1 MSENNLFHFAQVV
14 SEMPAQPNSTQD
26 LPQTEPNHP
35 VTRIRQNACIICNLC
50 FTCGQ
55 KYGELCE
62 CEESKP
68 RRGKNLPKGYL
79 DSRAKKLDRRD
90 KEDYEFTLTWLKD
103 NAHAC
108 YHDAS
113 GDVPEVHLLPEV
125 ALCKAHSSTLYR
137 AKKKHLVDIKE
148 EAPPSP
154 TDSTSVETPP
164 PGSLTYE
171 QVEQPHQFSQ
181 GVINANMPS
190 TDPYYSRKSLQNSV
204 FREGGLADRVRRLAP
219 QNLPPTTEPIPALSI
234 KPTASHSLKRKRA
247 KQSGVEDEPYPRKT
261 TSTPL
266 KHGGQKSAPRNN
278 TVRFVEPPSSQ
289 VMSSSEA
296 TRQPHLS
303 HSNTQLPPLKPRR
316 GAHNHTA
323 SLSSLSAIMQQQ
335 LHLQPNPISHTG
347 NAPYGSNYSYQ
358 QHQHSVPGSCIVET
372 VTLKSLPQFSHD
384 PRRNAATFLVRNL
397 AISDTF
403 TFRDI
408 LEEIEM
414 NAPPPPGKRIII
426 SDASNEIVFPMDLPI
441 RSVIRDPVEP
451 HIELCLGLADVPS
464 VDWNN

>member
-1 MSENNLFHFAQVV
+1 MCQ
-14 SEMPAQPNSTQD
+14 
-26 LPQTEPNHP
+26 
-35 VTRIRQNACIICNLC
+35 
-50 FTCGQ
+50 
-55 KYGELCE
+55 

-79 DSRAKKLDRRD
+79 DSRAKKLDRSD
-90 KEDYEFTLTWLKD
+90 KEDYEFTIMWLRD

-108 YHDAS
+108 YHDGS
-113 GDVPEVHLLPEV
+113 GDVPEAHLLAEV

-137 AKKKHLVDIKE
+137 AKKKHLVDIKD

-171 QVEQPHQFSQ
+171 QVEQPHQFTQ
-181 GVINANMPS
+181 GVIHASMPPN
-190 TDPYYSRKSLQNSV
+190 DPYYSRKSLQNPV
-204 FREGGLADRVRRLAP
+204 FREGGLADRVRRMAP
-219 QNLPPTTEPIPALSI
+219 QNYTAEPLPAPSI
-234 KPTASHSLKRKRA
+234 KPTASVSLKRKRA
-247 KQSGVEDEPYPRKT
+247 KQSVADDEPYPRKT

-266 KHGGQKSAPRNN
+266 KHGAQKAAPRNN
-278 TVRFVEPPSSQ
+278 TVRFVDPPTSMASD
-289 VMSSSEA
+289 SI
-296 TRQPHLS
+296 RQPHLS

-316 GAHNHTA
+316 GAHNHTS

-335 LHLQPNPISHTG
+335 LHLQPTSISHAG
-347 NAPYGSNYSYQ
+347 NTPYGGSSYSYQ
-358 QHQHSVPGSCIVET
+358 QHPGACIVET

-384 PRRNAATFLVRNL
+384 PRRNNPTYLVRNL

-426 SDASNEIVFPMDLPI
+426 SDSSNEIVFPMDLPI

-451 HIELCLGLADVPS
+451 HVELCLGLADVPS

>member
-14 SEMPAQPNSTQD
+14 SEMPHSNPD
-26 LPQTEPNHP
+26 LPHAETTSRPAA
-35 VTRIRQNACIICNLC
+35 RIRQNACIICNLC

-55 KYGELCE
+55 RYGIDCK

-79 DSRAKKLDRRD
+79 DSRAKKLDRND
-90 KEDYEFTLTWLKD
+90 KEDYEFTIMWLRD

-113 GDVPEVHLLPEV
+113 GDVPEAHLLAEV

-137 AKKKHLVDIKE
+137 AKKKHLVDIKD

-171 QVEQPHQFSQ
+171 QVEQPHQFTQ
-181 GVINANMPS
+181 GVIHASMPPN
-190 TDPYYSRKSLQNSV
+190 DPYYSRKSLQNPV
-204 FREGGLADRVRRLAP
+204 TLPAP
-219 QNLPPTTEPIPALSI
+219 SI
-234 KPTASHSLKRKRA
+234 KPTASVSLKRKRV
-247 KQSGVEDEPYPRKT
+247 KQSAADDEPYPRKT

-266 KHGGQKSAPRNN
+266 KHGAQKPAPRNN
-278 TVRFVEPPSSQ
+278 TVRFVDPPSDNI
-289 VMSSSEA
+289 
-296 TRQPHLS
+296 RHLA

-316 GAHNHTA
+316 GTHNHTS

-335 LHLQPNPISHTG
+335 LHLQPTSISHAG
-347 NAPYGSNYSYQ
+347 NTPYGGGSSSYSYQ
-358 QHQHSVPGSCIVET
+358 QQHPGSCIVET

-384 PRRNAATFLVRNL
+384 PRKNIPTYLVRNL
-397 AISDTF
+397 AISDSF

-451 HIELCLGLADVPS
+451 HVELCLGLADVPS